1 MRRLLITVI
10 AYVLSPSPHPEATAV
25 WALMRLELSHLSMDR
40 RIRECFRQVL
50 VWPLG
55 SRNSRIPGIRNRP
68 PESLNK
74 FPKILNATDSCCSQ
88 G

>member
-25 WALMRLELSHLSMDR
+25 WALMRLELSHLATDR
-40 RIRECFRQVL
+40 CIRGCFRQVL

-55 SRNSRIPGIRNRP
+55 SRNYRIPEILNRP
-68 PESLNK
+68 PESLDK

>member
-10 AYVLSPSPHPEATAV
+10 AYARALPPHSEATAV
-25 WALMRLELSHLSMDR
+25 WALMRLELSHFATSR
-40 RIRECFRQVL
+40 RIRGCFRQVL

-55 SRNSRIPGIRNRP
+55 SRNSRIPGILNRP

-74 FPKILNATDSCCSQ
+74 FPKFLNATDSCCSQ